1 MKKGLHHVALTA
13 ADLQKTID
21 FYTRAFG
28 FTIIRRWGDEK
39 SAAMLDMGD
48 GTILEIF
55 SGGDTAVD
63 DLGKWLHIAVAAEDT
78 DAVYQAA
85 LEAGAVSHMA
95 PTDIVIEADNALPA
109 RIAFVRG
116 VNSEL
121 IEIFCEK

>member
-21 FYTRAFG
+21 FYTRVFG
-28 FTIIRRWGDEK
+28 FTVVRRWGDEK
-39 SAAMLDMGD
+39 PAAMLDMGD
-48 GTILEIF
+48 GSLLEIF
-55 SGGDTAVD
+55 SGGNTEVD
-63 DLGKWLHIAVAAEDT
+63 DQGKWLHIAVAAEDT

-85 LEAGAVSHMA
+85 LEAGAVSHMV
-95 PTDIVIEADNALPA
+95 PTDIVIESEKPLPA

-116 VNSEL
+116 INSEL

>member
-21 FYTRAFG
+21 FYTRVFG
-28 FTIIRRWGDEK
+28 FTVVRRWGDEK
-39 SAAMLDMGD
+39 PAAMLDMGD
-48 GTILEIF
+48 GSLLEIF
-55 SGGDTAVD
+55 SGGNTEVD
-63 DLGKWLHIAVAAEDT
+63 DQRKWLHIAVAAEDT
-78 DAVYQAA
+78 DAIYQAA

-95 PTDIVIEADNALPA
+95 PTDIVIESEKPLPA

-116 VNSEL
+116 INSEL